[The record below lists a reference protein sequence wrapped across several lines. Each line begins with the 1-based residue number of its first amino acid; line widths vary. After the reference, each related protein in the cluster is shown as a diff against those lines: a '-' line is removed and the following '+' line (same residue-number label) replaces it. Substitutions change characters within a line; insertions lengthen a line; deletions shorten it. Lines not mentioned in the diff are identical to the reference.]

1 MGNQASSDAAEVS
14 TNIEPKRPWQGILLA
29 WLSLAAML
37 IVFLIVV
44 LAIIFGYAGFAGG
57 EMGTMIGIFA
67 AVGLIFLIPLL
78 VTTIVATIGLFK
90 GKRRSVVL
98 ALVITC
104 FGILGGFFTLTIG
117 FSVYLGVIFYLGLM
131 LYMEIICLKHP
142 YYHRKRPG

>member
-78 VTTIVATIGLFK
+78 ITIIVVTIGLFK
-90 GKRRSVVL
+90 RKRWSVVL

-104 FGILGGFFTLTIG
+104 FGILGGFFTLRAG
-117 FSVYLGVIFYLGLM
+117 FSFYLVVMFYLGLM
-131 LYMEIICLKHP
+131 SYAEIICLKHP
-142 YYHRKRPG
+142 YFHRRRAG